1 MRIGVSLFLLLSA
14 LSLLMGQ
21 GTQVEFGKNRVQYHQ
36 DFAEWSQYE
45 SDNFITY
52 WYGESRF
59 VGQAVVQ
66 LAEYDFNEIQN
77 VLEHRINEKIQ
88 IIVYSDLTDVKQ
100 SNIGSE
106 ETFVNR
112 AGQTKIVGN
121 KVFVY
126 FNGDHNNLRRQVREG
141 IASVYLN
148 EMLFGSNIQEIVQ
161 NAVMMN
167 LPAWFKEGLVGYVGE
182 RWNTKLDN
190 KLRDYILSDE
200 FEGFEALAERDPKLA
215 GHSLWYFIG
224 EKFGRSQVS
233 NLLYLTR
240 INRSIENGFLYVL
253 GTPYEIIGDR
263 WSIFFRERYLG
274 EMADRDS
281 LGAEPLGLKN
291 KRNLP
296 ITRARLSPDGN
307 RLLYILNEIGRYKV
321 YLHDITT
328 GKRDLLL
335 KGGFRNAFQATD
347 YNYPHIAWS
356 PNGQQVAIMYERRD
370 VVYLRLHDVLQDEY
384 TEETLS
390 SEFQRVYSM
399 DYVNPIT
406 LTLSAAVRGQSDIF
420 LYYTNTRQSQR
431 ITKDFWDDLDASYVR
446 IGDQKGILFA
456 SNRQDTLLEREKL
469 DSVLPIGDY
478 DIFYYDLENRSDE
491 LVRITNTPYANERNP
506 IGLDTTWFAYLSDR
520 SGIANRESGYLEEYL
535 HHYDQI
541 IYLNDG
547 SEIRMH
553 ADSSLSEL
561 DSTQIDTIV
570 LEPVVKKRAITQS
583 NTNYGRSILSQNSTG
598 RSQLGIE
605 LILKND
611 QYQVYRRQFQPDQT
625 AELGETTYQDNRSD
639 VAKEAVVV
647 KEAQS
652 KQRKQKEEAKR
663 QKEEAKKPKVSP
675 ENTVLAESEK
685 LTADTVQVDQAKQD
699 TGKVDIDNYLF
710 QSEFDDEEEEPTVI
724 IIEEDAKDEET
735 EQVRII
741 TGESEIAEAV
751 KGGMPRQREPE
762 YEFRSAKIVPYRLEF
777 RTDFVTTQLDNSL
790 LFEGLNS
797 FAANPDGF
805 NLPAPGILL
814 KANFKDLFEDYEFE
828 GGVRVPT
835 TFNGTEYFLTYKDKK
850 RRLDRHY
857 AVYRRNQRFSGE
869 TQSFVPNRREVN
881 ILLGQFGVRYPFD
894 IFRSLRATT
903 TLRRDRVTQLS
914 TERSTLEVPTTSEE
928 RLGLKLE
935 YVFDNTLDVA
945 LNIKNGS
952 RYKVYAEFVK
962 KFNLDFTNGAEFDL
976 ARGAMGIVG
985 FDARH
990 YQRFL
995 KHSVIAL
1002 RAAGATSFGSE
1013 RMIYFLGGVD
1023 NWLFNTFNNEVPLP
1037 SAGEDIAFQALA
1049 TNMRGFDLN
1058 IRNGNSYLLSNI
1070 ELRMPI
1076 FKYFSKRVRSSFF
1089 RNFQLV
1095 GFFDIGTAWEGSDP
1109 FSEENPLNTSVID
1122 NTDLVSVKV
1131 NYFRDPVVAGYG
1143 GGVRAMLFGYFV
1155 RLDYAWGIET
1165 RVVQDPIFYLSI
1177 GTDF

>member
-1 MRIGVSLFLLLSA
+1 MRIYPLLLTLLLLASA
-14 LSLLMGQ
+14 TLFGQ
-21 GTQVEFGKNRVQYHQ
+21 GIQVDFGKNRVQYHQ

-45 SDNFITY
+45 SDNFVTY

-59 VGQAVVQ
+59 IGQSVVQ
-66 LAEYDFNEIQN
+66 LAELDFNEIQN

-88 IIVYSDLTDVKQ
+88 IIVYADLTDVKQ

-106 ETFVNR
+106 DTFVNA

-126 FNGDHNNLRRQVREG
+126 FNGDHNDLRRQVREG

-148 EMLFGSNIQEIVQ
+148 EMLFGSNLQEIVQ

-182 RWNTKLDN
+182 RWNPELDN
-190 KLRDYILSDE
+190 QLRDYILSDD
-200 FEGFEALAERDPKLA
+200 FEGFDALAERDPKLA

-224 EKFGRSQVS
+224 ESYGRSQVS

-253 GTPYEIIGDR
+253 GTPYEIVGDR
-263 WSIFFRERYLG
+263 WAIFFRQRY
-274 EMADRDS
+274 EAEAQSRDS
-281 LGAEPLGLKN
+281 LTTAPIGVKN

-296 ITRARLSPDGN
+296 ITQARLSPDGN
-307 RLLYILNEIGRYKV
+307 RLLYVVNEIGRYKI
-321 YLHDITT
+321 YLYDINK
-328 GKRDLLL
+328 GESELLL
-335 KGGFRNAFQATD
+335 KEGFRNAFQATD
-347 YNYPHIAWS
+347 YNYPHVAWS
-356 PNGQQVAIMYERRD
+356 PNGNQVAIMYERRD
-370 VVYLRLHDVLQDEY
+370 VAYVRLYDVLQDKY
-384 TEETLS
+384 TEEPLS
-390 SEFQRVYSM
+390 TEFQRVYSM
-399 DYVNPIT
+399 EYINPIT
-406 LTLSAAVRGQSDIF
+406 LVLSAAVRGQSDIF

-431 ITKDFWDDLDASYVR
+431 ITRDYWDDLDASYVKVD
-446 IGDQKGILFA
+446 GQEGILFA
-456 SNRQDTLLEREKL
+456 SNRPDTLLRSERL
-469 DSVLPIGDY
+469 DTIMPIGDF
-478 DIFYYDLENRSDE
+478 DIFYYDLTNRSDE
-491 LVRITNTPYANERNP
+491 LVRITNTPFANERNP
-506 IGLDTTWFAYLSDR
+506 VGIDTTWFAYLSDR
-520 SGIANRESGYLEEYL
+520 SGIFNRETGYLEEYL

-541 IYLNDG
+541 IYLEDG

-553 ADSSLSEL
+553 ADSSLTKL
-561 DSTQIDTIV
+561 DSTTIDTIV
-570 LEPVVKKRAITQS
+570 LEPIMKKRAITRS
-583 NTNYGRSILSQNSTG
+583 NTNFGRSILSQSVA
-598 RSQLGIE
+598 
-605 LILKND
+605 
-611 QYQVYRRQFQPDQT
+611 QYNRKAIDLVLNNNRYQIYQRNLQPERT
-625 AELGETTYQDNRSD
+625 VTMGETTYQDKRSTTI
-639 VAKEAVVV
+639 KKAVVV
-647 KEAQS
+647 KP
-652 KQRKQKEEAKR
+652 KERVRPK
-663 QKEEAKKPKVSP
+663 KDKPKISP
-675 ENTVLAESEK
+675 DQTVLIEADEV
-685 LTADTVQVDQAKQD
+685 TADTVKVDESQRD

-724 IIEEDAKDEET
+724 IIEEDKEDEQET
-735 EQVRII
+735 VRII
-741 TGESEIAEAV
+741 TGTSDIAEAV
-751 KGGMPRQREPE
+751 RGSKEPKPSSL
-762 YEFRSAKIVPYRLEF
+762 YEFKSSKIIPYRLEF

-790 LFEGLNS
+790 LFDGLNS

-805 NLPAPGILL
+805 NLPNPGILM

-835 TFNGTEYFLTYKDKK
+835 TFNGTEYFLTFKDKK
-850 RRLDRHY
+850 RRLDRQY
-857 AVYRRNQRFSGE
+857 SVYRRNQRFSGE
-869 TQSFVPNRREVN
+869 SQSFVPNRREVN
-881 ILLGQFGVRYPFD
+881 ILLGQYGLRYPFD
-894 IFRSLRATT
+894 IFRSLRATG
-903 TLRRDRVTQLS
+903 TLRRDRVTQLA
-914 TERSTLEVPTTSEE
+914 TERSTLEVPTRSEE
-928 RLGLKLE
+928 RAGVKLE

-952 RYKVYAEFVK
+952 RYKVYAEVIK
-962 KFNLDFTNGAEFDL
+962 KFNIDLSDGAEFDF

-1023 NWLFNTFNNEVPLP
+1023 NWLFNTFNNEVPIP
-1037 SAGEDIAFQALA
+1037 DVGSEIAFQALA

-1058 IRNGNSYLLSNI
+1058 IRNGSSYLLSNI

-1076 FKYFSKRVRSSFF
+1076 FKYFSKRVRSPFF

-1095 GFFDIGTAWEGSDP
+1095 GFFDVGTAWEGRDP
-1109 FSEENPLNTSVID
+1109 FSEENPLNTDVID
-1122 NTDLVSVKV
+1122 NGELVSVKV

-1143 GGVRAMLFGYFV
+1143 GGVRALLFGYFV